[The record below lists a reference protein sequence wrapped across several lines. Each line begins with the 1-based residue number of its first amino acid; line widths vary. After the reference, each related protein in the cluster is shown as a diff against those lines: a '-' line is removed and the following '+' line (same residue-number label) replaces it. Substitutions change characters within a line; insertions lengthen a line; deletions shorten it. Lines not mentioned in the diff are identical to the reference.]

1 MSAVGMFQDLPAT
14 FPERDQYKKRSI
26 ISSAVVHTV
35 LVGLLI
41 LIPLVAPQ
49 SIGQN
54 DLLIA
59 LVMTLPPPPPPPPP
73 APEVPPQVQPQV
85 EIIKTIVPEGMVAP
99 TEIPRE
105 IARIIDDAP
114 APTAPGVVG
123 GTGTGR
129 VGGIIGGILARN
141 AALEAAAAPPPP
153 PPPPVV
159 AAPIKPVRVGGA
171 IQEPRIVK
179 LVQPVYPALAA
190 RARVTGMVVL
200 EAVVTDAGTVDEI
213 KVISGHPLLVEAAI
227 ACVRQWLYEP
237 TLLNGVPVP
246 VILTAKV
253 SFNFKT
259 TF

>member
-1 MSAVGMFQDLPAT
+1 VLKSNASALINPTDPDAAALLPT
-14 FPERDQYKKRSI
+14 PPDT
-26 ISSAVVHTV
+26 SSNPVPV
-35 LVGLLI
+35 I
-41 LIPLVAPQ
+41 LVAT
-49 SIGQN
+49 S
-54 DLLIA
+54 LIDPPE
-59 LVMTLPPPPPPPPP
+59 PPPPGGVDTELPGPPLPPLP
-73 APEVPPQVQPQV
+73 LPPLALIVAEKAP
-85 EIIKTIVPEGMVAP
+85 KFIVPELAM
-99 TEIPRE
+99 
-105 IARIIDDAP
+105 RI
-114 APTAPGVVG
+114 
-123 GTGTGR
+123 
-129 VGGIIGGILARN
+129 
-141 AALEAAAAPPPP
+141 APPPP
-153 PPPPVV
+153 PPPIVV
-159 AAPIKPVRVGGA
+159 APIKPVRVGGA

-200 EAVVTDAGTVDEI
+200 EAVVTEAGTVDEI